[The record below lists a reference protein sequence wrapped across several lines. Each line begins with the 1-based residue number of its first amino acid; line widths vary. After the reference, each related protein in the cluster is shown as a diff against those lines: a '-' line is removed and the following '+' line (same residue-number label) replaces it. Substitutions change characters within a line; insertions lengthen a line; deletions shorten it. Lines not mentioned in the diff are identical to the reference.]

1 MSEFN
6 IARIRYTWKNY
17 WTGATTYVKDDVVRV
32 DGNTYICMIGHTSD
46 ATTFLTDLNYT
57 PKSRWL
63 LHTEGY
69 EWKGDWSPQTRYVKN
84 DLVKY
89 SGVIYRVLTE
99 HLSGNTS
106 IADDQAKLIAYA
118 KTPNW
123 RNEWL
128 PLTTY
133 RIDDVVRYNGYVY
146 QCITE
151 HTSSTTIS
159 GLEVDQAKWS
169 IKWRGDNWRQN
180 WNINTRYKKDDMV
193 RYGGIIYRAVT
204 GHTSAATFSLG
215 LEDDQA
221 KWEKVIES
229 SNLNKT
235 LNRVVSNYNL

>member
-1 MSEFN
+1 MAEFN

-123 RNEWL
+123 RNEW
-128 PLTTY
+128 
-133 RIDDVVRYNGYVY
+133 
-146 QCITE
+146 
-151 HTSSTTIS
+151 
-159 GLEVDQAKWS
+159 
-169 IKWRGDNWRQN
+169 
-180 WNINTRYKKDDMV
+180 
-193 RYGGIIYRAVT
+193 
-204 GHTSAATFSLG
+204 
-215 LEDDQA
+215 
-221 KWEKVIES
+221 
-229 SNLNKT
+229 
-235 LNRVVSNYNL
+235 